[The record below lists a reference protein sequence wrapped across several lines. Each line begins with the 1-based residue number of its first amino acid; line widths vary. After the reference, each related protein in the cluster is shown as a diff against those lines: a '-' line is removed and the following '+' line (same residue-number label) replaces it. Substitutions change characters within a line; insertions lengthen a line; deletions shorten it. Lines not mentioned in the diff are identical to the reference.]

1 MRIALAQ
8 IDARLG
14 DIEGI
19 CARIESQ
26 AVLAHDQG
34 ADLLCVPAPLMTG
47 LAPGSLTDNP
57 NYEHALIAGLRDVAR
72 QLETLDMEAIVP
84 APVGLEHM
92 PLIEVFLL
100 RDGRVIPLRSV
111 FAAARNGSGE
121 ELWLPPVF
129 DVRGVRLAVTFDV
142 ERDVPNLPTGCD
154 LALYIQTAP
163 FQMDDEATTGVAAV
177 ADGHVAEAAR
187 SRGYGWL
194 TWRRWAG
201 LTTLS
206 LPEARM

>member
-19 CARIESQ
+19 CARIGSQ
-26 AVLAHDQG
+26 AALAHDQG

-84 APVGLEHM
+84 APVGFEHM

-129 DVRGVRLAVTFDV
+129 DVRGVRLAVPLTWSVTYRICPQGATWRSTSRRRRF
-142 ERDVPNLPTGCD
+142 RWTTRQRRGLPPWPTD
-154 LALYIQTAP
+154 TLP
-163 FQMDDEATTGVAAV
+163 RPRAA
-177 ADGHVAEAAR
+177 A
-187 SRGYGWL
+187 GYGWL